1 MDLGLQYTG
10 VPVDAPVEPGF
21 FYYPKLLFTFFYLS
35 TFLSYHNYM

>member
-21 FYYPKLLFTFFYLS
+21 FIIQNCYLHY
-35 TFLSYHNYM
+35 FIC